1 MSRMSG
7 GDQILVK
14 PSNNVYTVLV
24 AVGII
29 AEITAM
35 IALWVVHQNLF
46 GFGLFSAGPG

>member
-14 PSNNVYTVLV
+14 PTNNVYTVLV

-29 AEITAM
+29 AEIIAM
-35 IALWVVHQNLF
+35 VVLWMVHQNLF
-46 GFGLFSAGPG
+46 GVGLFSQGG